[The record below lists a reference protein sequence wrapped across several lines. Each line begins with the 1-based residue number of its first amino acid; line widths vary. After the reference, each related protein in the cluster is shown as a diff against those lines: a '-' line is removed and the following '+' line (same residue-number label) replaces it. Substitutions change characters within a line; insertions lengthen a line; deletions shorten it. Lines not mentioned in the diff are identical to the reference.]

1 MTWFKKDI
9 SEGVKLLAESM
20 LSNPGNWVQEAYHFR
35 CISNPDIRLW
45 TANGVGFL
53 QLEGNKGFNSDE
65 RKYLNDTIKKTIAL
79 KIKGLTHD

>member
-9 SEGVKLLAESM
+9 SEGVELLAESM
-20 LSNPGNWVQEAYHFR
+20 LSNPANWVQEPYHFR
-35 CISNPDIRLW
+35 CVSHPDIRLW

-65 RKYLNDTIKKTIAL
+65 RTYLNDTIKKVIAL